1 MNTASFEFSCVLSD
15 QCRYLFIAKF
25 KCIPPAIVCNSQQ
38 GTKKKVSTHDHAV
51 SHDNQ
56 THCTMCIIISWISIS
71 ASFEWILVNLIE
83 WWQSCG
89 ILKILIFFFF
99 ISSPS
104 MIGHWVEWIFGET
117 HSITST
123 KCSWNTLDEREA
135 ESLHRGL
142 KKFLFTAKNR
152 ENKNKN
158 TELPLRQAQCSH
170 MTFRFP
176 PSHDALLF
184 KPTADALSFFVWSRL
199 LSSASMCIA
208 SSFRQ
213 TTG

>member
-1 MNTASFEFSCVLSD
+1 MLNDEFEGIEKYKSSISTHRKHLVEFTFTYFMNTASFELNCVLSD

-89 ILKILIFFFF
+89 ILKILIFF
-99 ISSPS
+99 
-104 MIGHWVEWIFGET
+104 
-117 HSITST
+117 
-123 KCSWNTLDEREA
+123 
-135 ESLHRGL
+135 
-142 KKFLFTAKNR
+142 
-152 ENKNKN
+152 
-158 TELPLRQAQCSH
+158 
-170 MTFRFP
+170 
-176 PSHDALLF
+176 
-184 KPTADALSFFVWSRL
+184 
-199 LSSASMCIA
+199 
-208 SSFRQ
+208 SSFHRHRWLDIELSEFLEKL
-213 TTG
+213 TV